1 VIFAIDDGVYISH
14 LSAKT
19 PIFHI
24 TAFGVFHDPLYSRA
38 VTSELNTLAIP
49 AMLAFRFVFARYRH
63 IFVLP
68 QCLVEL

>member
-24 TAFGVFHDPLYSRA
+24 TAFGVFHDPLNSRA
-38 VTSELNTLAIP
+38 VISELDLFAIP
-49 AMLAFRFVFARYRH
+49 AMLAFRFMLARYRH
-63 IFVLP
+63 ILILP
-68 QCLVEL
+68 QRLVEL